1 MKNLP
6 TDVNN
11 ARPEHSRAI
20 VFLLLAALLWST
32 GGLFIK
38 WVDWNGMAIS
48 GVRSLIS
55 ALVIGVAFRRDLK
68 ITWSATQLL
77 CAVAYALTVS
87 LFVVANKMTTAA
99 NAILLQYTAP
109 VHVALLSAW
118 LLKER
123 ITLRDWL
130 TITAVLTGMIMF
142 FFEQMSPGSLIGN
155 LLALFTGFTFALF
168 SVLLRKQKGASPA
181 ASVFL
186 GNLLTALLGLPFMF
200 DGAPGLQGWLGMLYL
215 GVFQLGLAYVLYTWA
230 LSHVTAME
238 AILITLIEPVLNPA
252 WVFLLMGEIPA
263 LSSLLGG
270 AIIIG
275 AVTIHHL
282 VGARRC

>member
-1 MKNLP
+1 MKTLS
-6 TDVNN
+6 TEGNN
-11 ARPEHSRAI
+11 ARPEHRRAI

-68 ITWSATQLL
+68 ITWSGTQLL

-87 LFVVANKMTTAA
+87 LFVVANKLTTAA

-130 TITAVLTGMIMF
+130 TITAVLTGMVMF
-142 FFEQMSPGSLIGN
+142 FFEQMSPGSLTGN

-186 GNLLTALLGLPFMF
+186 GNLLTTLIGLPFMF
-200 DGAPGLQGWLGMLYL
+200 DGVPGLQGWLGMIYL

-230 LSHVTAME
+230 LAHVTAME
-238 AILITLIEPVLNPA
+238 AILITLIEPILNPA

-263 LSSLLGG
+263 WTSLLGG

-275 AVTIHHL
+275 AVTVHHL
-282 VGARRC
+282 IGARRC